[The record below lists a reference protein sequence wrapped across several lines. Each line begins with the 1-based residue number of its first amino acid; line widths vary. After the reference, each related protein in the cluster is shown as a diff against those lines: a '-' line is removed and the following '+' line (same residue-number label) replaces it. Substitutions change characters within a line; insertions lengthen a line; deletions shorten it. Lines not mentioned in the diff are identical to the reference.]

1 MKNDSTTTVL
11 NFVLAAL
18 VILGVAF
25 ALMNIWRTRELRQMQ
40 STLQVQVQKLQFTS
54 TKAQAL
60 LNDVIAFNA
69 TAKNPE
75 LTQILQAIQTQQPA
89 AK

>member
-25 ALMNIWRTRELRQMQ
+25 ALINIWRTRELRQMQ
-40 STLQVQVQKLQFTS
+40 SALQLQVQKLQFTS
-54 TKAQAL
+54 SKAQAL
-60 LNDVIAFNA
+60 VSDVMTFNA
-69 TAKNPE
+69 TAKSPE
-75 LTQILQAIQTQQPA
+75 LTQILQAVQTPPPA